1 MSKESIEFRILMARD
16 PAAHQYKAA
25 GKPAVLH
32 IFICIF
38 LEASWKSKDSGSTC
52 SRLSFS

>member
-1 MSKESIEFRILMARD
+1 MSKESIEFRILKVRGLVS
-16 PAAHQYKAA
+16 HEYTAA
-25 GKPAVLH
+25 GKTVVLY

-38 LEASWKSKDSGSTC
+38 LEASWKTKASGSTR